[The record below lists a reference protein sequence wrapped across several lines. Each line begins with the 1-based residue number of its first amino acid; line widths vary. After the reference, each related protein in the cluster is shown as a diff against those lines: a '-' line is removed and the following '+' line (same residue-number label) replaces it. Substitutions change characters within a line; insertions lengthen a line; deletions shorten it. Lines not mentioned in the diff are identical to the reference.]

1 MEPTIINI
9 GKVDNTTK
17 LQNSA
22 LLKMKLLGMPETL
35 LPSLVL
41 RIWSTAQNK
50 WQEMMFKKR
59 TRPNSS
65 YTQYIFEGANTD
77 TATLSIRVS
86 NPDYSPQV
94 VKNAELQAV
103 VEEFSLREIAD
114 NALPTTPALK
124 YGEQSRYV
132 FMQARVSDNVKVF
145 IPVTSGGNPWVADA
159 VETTEGDDIVTFRP
173 DYTVLASET
182 KELIGIINPGEQHEV
197 VIDDASLLN
206 NYDPFNEIADANVFY
221 GLQLKRFFKEVVPDL
236 PDNTEPVM
244 RYSADLKML
253 GEMPAGCFI
262 GFADDRMNDKTYVA
276 FVGDGQNIVDVKGNK
291 RAVGSVDL
299 YYFNAIGEAYM
310 EDAGGVEM
318 EIIRDRTVVI
328 KGLPNA
334 ADETFA
340 VNWVNDA
347 RFCSAEPNNMEN
359 LVQMVVAE
367 KNWDATSCYMDLR
380 EVDGEAFFVVVN
392 GATSEIAL
400 PIIGNAAW
408 GFVIIDSM
416 SENPTF
422 TLSNRYNDLLVEGI
436 ETVKIPQNEYDQI
449 CSPVDET
456 EY

>member
-9 GKVDNTTK
+9 GKVDNVTQ

-22 LLKMKLLGMPETL
+22 LLKMKLLGMSEAL

-77 TATLSIRVS
+77 TATLSISVP
-86 NPDYSPQV
+86 NPDYSPQG

-124 YGEQSRYV
+124 YGEQSRDV
-132 FMQARVSDNVKVF
+132 FMEARVSDNVKVF

-206 NYDPFNEIADANVFY
+206 NYDPFNEKADANVFY
-221 GLQLKRFFKEVVPDL
+221 GLQLKRFFKEVVPGF
-236 PDNTEPVM
+236 PDYAEPYM

-262 GFADDRMNDKTYVA
+262 GLYEDEEQGKIYVA

-291 RAVGSVDL
+291 RAVGSVELTDFIKL
-299 YYFNAIGEAYM
+299 AKAYFGEGL
-310 EDAGGVEM
+310 DVE
-318 EIIRDRTVVI
+318 IVTNRTAVI

-340 VNWVNDA
+340 DNWVNDA
-347 RFCSAEPNNMEN
+347 LFCCVAGDNIVE
-359 LVQMVVAE
+359 LVRLTAE
-367 KNWDATSCYMDLR
+367 KKGWTVASCRADSR
-380 EVDGEAFFVVVN
+380 VSSSGEEYEVVVN
-392 GATSEIAL
+392 DTTGEVAIPVIGAAK
-400 PIIGNAAW
+400 W
-408 GFVIIDSM
+408 GFVLTGDETSF
-416 SENPTF
+416 TF
-422 TLSNRYNDLLVEGI
+422 TLSNDYADLTDDGA
-436 ETVKIPQNEYDQI
+436 ETVDVPSNANGQIVPPVNFLEDEY
-449 CSPVDET
+449 
-456 EY
+456 